1 MSSSSS
7 CSSSSS
13 SSSCRL
19 PPEVLGPLETIT
31 YSSSCSSSSP
41 RRPRRVLYPASRS
54 RRPPQR
60 EDPDP
65 ARRWLLLLC
74 ALVFLQ
80 IYTEETHTCTEL
92 QNQNQNQDTAVPH
105 PQQGER
111 GLCSVQGGTGEEPWR
126 IQMVG
131 GASETQLEPFGDNH
145 LLLEEEEQEEK
156 NRRTVIQRQ
165 EVVWSELSQE
175 APPPLRADQSHTGE
189 VDRSELSQEAPPPLR
204 SDQSHTEGR

>member
-1 MSSSSS
+1 MRGEGKKRRIYG
-7 CSSSSS
+7 C
-13 SSSCRL
+13 
-19 PPEVLGPLETIT
+19 PPPPPPPADCHLRSWGLWKP
-31 YSSSCSSSSP
+31 SP
-41 RRPRRVLYPASRS
+41 TPPPAPPPPPRRVLYPASRS

-92 QNQNQNQDTAVPH
+92 QNQNQNHNQNHNQDTAVPH

-131 GASETQLEPFGDNH
+131 GASETQL
-145 LLLEEEEQEEK
+145 
-156 NRRTVIQRQ
+156 
-165 EVVWSELSQE
+165 
-175 APPPLRADQSHTGE
+175 
-189 VDRSELSQEAPPPLR
+189 
-204 SDQSHTEGR
+204 